1 MADRLLIHSSYR
13 RARSLSCKPFPMH
26 ACSNAWHQYRR
37 QVAQYGYDVMAKTIR
52 VTGRKCTVHRFFIGT
67 WNMKGFLNE
76 DRPVQ
81 TLRQVL
87 TKLQNAYCST
97 TGYEVRS
104 WLRLSRC
111 RAAGYLCCNLHDVDK
126 LHDMSTMMRK

>member
-1 MADRLLIHSSYR
+1 MR
-13 RARSLSCKPFPMH
+13 
-26 ACSNAWHQYRR
+26 
-37 QVAQYGYDVMAKTIR
+37 
-52 VTGRKCTVHRFFIGT
+52 RFFIGT

-97 TGYEVRS
+97 TGYEVRQS
-104 WLRLSRC
+104 LS
-111 RAAGYLCCNLHDVDK
+111 
-126 LHDMSTMMRK
+126 